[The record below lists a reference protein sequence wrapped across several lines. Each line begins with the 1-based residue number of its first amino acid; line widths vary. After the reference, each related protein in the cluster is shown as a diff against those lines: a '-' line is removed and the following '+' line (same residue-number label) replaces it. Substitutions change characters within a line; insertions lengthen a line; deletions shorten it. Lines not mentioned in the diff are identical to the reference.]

1 MLAGIASCQLDRGWP
16 LNRERFVGPR
26 QQRFHDVG
34 RLVPVEL
41 DPIDAGS
48 LQDRRDLRQRRV
60 DENPDHLG
68 AIAHRVHDLPRP
80 PNPGASRRAGPE
92 IEADRVRT
100 ELDTTH
106 RVIDPSQ
113 TADLYGYHARRMGPN
128 GVVVQ
133 PVDSACRCETTVLE
147 RAPFSPLDGHFAA
160 QGIRIDDRAM
170 ETSAA
175 ARVQPSPREILD
187 SVVIRFA
194 GDSGDGMQLTGSQFT
209 TATAD
214 AGNDLATFPDF
225 PAEIRAPAGTTY
237 GVSGYQIHF
246 AAHDV
251 QTPGDAPDVLVAMNP
266 AAVKVNTEALKPG
279 GLLVVNVGAFT
290 PTNLK
295 KAGYEANPLED
306 GSLDAFRVLALDITK
321 MTLAAVKHVGLG
333 SKEANRCKNM
343 WTLGLMYWLFGRDRS
358 QTVAWLERKFEKRPK
373 LAEANIAALNAGHI
387 YGENAEL
394 PHGISAYEV
403 PAATLSPGEYRNI
416 NGNEATAWG
425 LVTGARLAGLEMVY
439 GSYPITPASNLLHH
453 LAKLKHHGVT
463 TFQAEDEI
471 AAVGAAVGA
480 SFGGAVGVTGT
491 SGPGVALKS
500 ETIGLA
506 IAAELPLVIVDVQR
520 GGPSTGLPTKTE
532 QSDLLQAVWGRNGDA
547 PLAVLAAAT
556 PGDCFYM
563 AIEAVRI
570 AVKYMTPVMLLT
582 DGYVANSAEPWPLPD
597 LDALTPFP
605 VEHHADPEGFHPFLR
620 NDNTLARVWAIP
632 GTPGTEHRIGGLE
645 KDRHTGHI
653 SYDPHN
659 HHRMTQLRHDKIAGI
674 ARNLERAKVD
684 QGEPEGDLLL
694 VGWGSTYGSISQA
707 VRVLRERGHRVS
719 HMHLRHIW
727 PLQEGLGSVLHSFK
741 SVLVPELNNGQL
753 VKLLRAELDVD
764 AESLTRVTGQPF
776 RIGGLIEAVSE
787 RLRNGS

>member
-1 MLAGIASCQLDRGWP
+1 
-16 LNRERFVGPR
+16 
-26 QQRFHDVG
+26 
-34 RLVPVEL
+34 
-41 DPIDAGS
+41 
-48 LQDRRDLRQRRV
+48 
-60 DENPDHLG
+60 
-68 AIAHRVHDLPRP
+68 
-80 PNPGASRRAGPE
+80 
-92 IEADRVRT
+92 
-100 ELDTTH
+100 
-106 RVIDPSQ
+106 
-113 TADLYGYHARRMGPN
+113 
-128 GVVVQ
+128 
-133 PVDSACRCETTVLE
+133 
-147 RAPFSPLDGHFAA
+147 
-160 QGIRIDDRAM
+160 M

-175 ARVQPSPREILD
+175 ARVQPSPRETLD

-251 QTPGDAPDVLVAMNP
+251 QTPGDRPDVLVAMNP
-266 AAVKVNTEALKPG
+266 AALKVNQEVLEPG
-279 GLLVVNVGAFT
+279 GLLVVNTGAFT
-290 PTNLK
+290 ANNLR
-295 KAGYEANPLED
+295 KAGYEENPLEN
-306 GSLDAFRVLALDITK
+306 GSLDRFRILALDISK
-321 MTLAAVKHVGLG
+321 MTLASVKEVGLG
-333 SKEANRCKNM
+333 SKDANRCKNM
-343 WTLGLMYWLFGRDRS
+343 WTLGLLYWLFGRERD
-358 QTVAWLERKFEKRPK
+358 QTITWLQKKFQKRPE

-394 PHGISAYEV
+394 PHGINAYQV
-403 PAATLSPGEYRNI
+403 PAAHLEPGEYRNV

-425 LVTGARLAGLEMVY
+425 LVAGARLAGLELMY
-439 GSYPITPASNLLHH
+439 GSYPITPASNLLHN
-453 LAKLKHHGVT
+453 LARLKNFGVT

-480 SFGGAVGVTGT
+480 SFGGAIGVTGT

-532 QSDLLQAVWGRNGDA
+532 QSDFFQAVWGRNGDA
-547 PLAVLAAAT
+547 PLCVLAAAT

-582 DGYVANSAEPWPLPD
+582 DGYVANSSEPWQIPN
-597 LDALTPFP
+597 LDELRPFQ
-605 VEHHADPEGFHPFLR
+605 VNHYDDPEGFQPFLR
-620 NDNTLARVWAIP
+620 NDYTLARVWAVP
-632 GTPGTEHRIGGLE
+632 GTPGVEHRIGGLE
-645 KDRHTGHI
+645 KDRNSGHI

-659 HHRMTQLRHDKIAGI
+659 HHLMTKIRERKILGI
-674 ARNLERAKVD
+674 AKHLERAKVD
-684 QGEPEGDLLL
+684 QGEPEGDLLI

-707 VRVLRERGHRVS
+707 VREVREHGHRVS
-719 HMHLRHIW
+719 HLHLRHIW
-727 PLQEGLGSVLHSFK
+727 PLPEGLGDILRSFN

-753 VKLLRAELDVD
+753 VKLLRAEYLVD
-764 AESLTRVTGQPF
+764 AESLPRVTGQPF
-776 RIGGLIEAVSE
+776 RIGGLIEAVEE

>member
-1 MLAGIASCQLDRGWP
+1 
-16 LNRERFVGPR
+16 
-26 QQRFHDVG
+26 
-34 RLVPVEL
+34 
-41 DPIDAGS
+41 
-48 LQDRRDLRQRRV
+48 
-60 DENPDHLG
+60 
-68 AIAHRVHDLPRP
+68 
-80 PNPGASRRAGPE
+80 
-92 IEADRVRT
+92 
-100 ELDTTH
+100 
-106 RVIDPSQ
+106 
-113 TADLYGYHARRMGPN
+113 
-128 GVVVQ
+128 
-133 PVDSACRCETTVLE
+133 
-147 RAPFSPLDGHFAA
+147 
-160 QGIRIDDRAM
+160 M

-175 ARVQPSPREILD
+175 ASVQPSPRETLD

-246 AAHDV
+246 AAHNV

-266 AAVKVNTEALKPG
+266 AALKVNGAALKPG
-279 GLLVVNVGAFT
+279 GLVVINTGAFT
-290 PTNLK
+290 ANNLK
-295 KAGYEANPLED
+295 KAGYEINPLDD
-306 GSLDAFRVLALDITK
+306 GSLDKFRVLALDISK
-321 MTLAAVKHVGLG
+321 MTLAAVKDVGLG

-343 WTLGLMYWLFGRDRS
+343 WTLGLMYWLFGRERES
-358 QTVAWLERKFEKRPK
+358 TIAWLEQKFAKRPK

-394 PHGISAYEV
+394 PHGINAYEV
-403 PAATLSPGEYRNI
+403 PSAELTPGEYRNV

-425 LVTGARLAGLEMVY
+425 LVTGARLAGLEMMY

-453 LAKLKHHGVT
+453 LSRLKHFGVT

-471 AAVGAAVGA
+471 AAVAAAVGA
-480 SFGGAVGVTGT
+480 SFGGAIGVTGT

-506 IAAELPLVIVDVQR
+506 ISAELPLVVVDVQR

-582 DGYVANSAEPWPLPD
+582 DGFIANSSEPWPLPD
-597 LDALTPFP
+597 LDALKPFP
-605 VEHHADPEGFHPFLR
+605 VRHHDDPEGFHPFLR
-620 NDNTLARVWAIP
+620 DDNTRARVWAIP

-645 KDRHTGHI
+645 KDRNTGHI

-659 HHRMTQLRHDKIAGI
+659 HHLMTEARERKIAGI
-674 ARNLERAKVD
+674 ARDVDVARVD
-684 QGEPEGDLLL
+684 QGDPEGDLLL

-707 VRVLRERGHRVS
+707 VRVLREEGHNVS
-719 HMHLRHIW
+719 HLHLRNIW
-727 PLQEGLGSVLHSFK
+727 PLPEGLRQVLHSFK

-753 VKLLRAELDVD
+753 VKLLRAEMDVD

>member
-1 MLAGIASCQLDRGWP
+1 
-16 LNRERFVGPR
+16 
-26 QQRFHDVG
+26 
-34 RLVPVEL
+34 
-41 DPIDAGS
+41 
-48 LQDRRDLRQRRV
+48 
-60 DENPDHLG
+60 
-68 AIAHRVHDLPRP
+68 
-80 PNPGASRRAGPE
+80 
-92 IEADRVRT
+92 
-100 ELDTTH
+100 
-106 RVIDPSQ
+106 
-113 TADLYGYHARRMGPN
+113 
-128 GVVVQ
+128 
-133 PVDSACRCETTVLE
+133 
-147 RAPFSPLDGHFAA
+147 
-160 QGIRIDDRAM
+160 M

-175 ARVQPSPREILD
+175 ARVQASPRETLD

-246 AAHDV
+246 AAHNV

-266 AAVKVNTEALKPG
+266 AALKVNSDALKPG
-279 GLLVVNVGAFT
+279 GLLVVNTGAFT
-290 PTNLK
+290 ANNLK
-295 KAGYEANPLED
+295 KAGYESNPLD
-306 GSLDAFRVLALDITK
+306 GDSLDQFRVLAIDISK
-321 MTLAAVKHVGLG
+321 MTLAAVKEVGLG

-343 WTLGLMYWLFGRDRS
+343 WTLGLMYWLFGRERD
-358 QTVAWLERKFEKRPK
+358 QTVGWLKTKFAKSPK
-373 LAEANIAALNAGHI
+373 VAEANIAALNAGHI

-394 PHGISAYEV
+394 PHGITSYQV
-403 PAATLSPGEYRNI
+403 PAADLTPGEYRNV

-425 LVTGARLAGLEMVY
+425 LVAGARLAGLEMMY

-453 LAKLKHHGVT
+453 LSRLKHFGVT

-480 SFGGAVGVTGT
+480 SFGGAIGVTGT

-506 IAAELPLVIVDVQR
+506 ISTELPLVIVDVQR

-532 QSDLLQAVWGRNGDA
+532 QSDLFQAVWGRNGDA
-547 PLAVLAAAT
+547 PLVVLAAAT

-570 AVKYMTPVMLLT
+570 AVKYMTPVILLT
-582 DGYVANSAEPWPLPD
+582 DGYVANSSEPWPLPD
-597 LDALTPFP
+597 LEALTPFP
-605 VEHHADPEGFHPFLR
+605 VKHHEETEGFHPFLR
-620 NDNTLARVWAIP
+620 DGNTLARVWAVP

-645 KDRHTGHI
+645 KARDTGHI

-659 HHRMTQLRHDKIAGI
+659 HHLMTQIREQKILGI
-674 ARNLERAKVD
+674 AKDLETAKVD
-684 QGEPEGDLLL
+684 QGDPEGDLLI

-707 VRVLRERGHRVS
+707 VRALRESGHRVS
-719 HMHLRHIW
+719 HLHLRHIW
-727 PLQEGLGSVLHSFK
+727 PLPEGLGDILRSFN

-753 VKLLRAELDVD
+753 VKLLRAEFLVD

-776 RIGGLIEAVSE
+776 RIGGLIDAVEE